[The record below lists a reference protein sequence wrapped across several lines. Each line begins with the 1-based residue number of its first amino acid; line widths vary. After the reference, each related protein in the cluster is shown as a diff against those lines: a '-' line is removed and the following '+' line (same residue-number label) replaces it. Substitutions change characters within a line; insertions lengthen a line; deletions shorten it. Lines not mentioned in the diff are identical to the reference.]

1 MEGKLRR
8 AKEHIAETL
17 EIPSDVILD
26 LPRIIITSNKEI
38 TIENHKGIIKFED
51 RIIKLNSKIGFIVI
65 EGRDFEIVFMGGNTL
80 ILKGT
85 FKSVVYEGHDK
96 I

>member
-1 MEGKLRR
+1 MEGKIRK

-38 TIENHKGIIKFED
+38 TIENHKGIIKFEEG
-51 RIIKLNSKIGFIVI
+51 IIKLNSKMGIIAI
-65 EGRDFEIVFMGGNTL
+65 EGKDFEIVFMGGNTL
-80 ILKGT
+80 TLKGR
-85 FKSVVYEGHDK
+85 FKSVVYEGYDK
-96 I
+96 V